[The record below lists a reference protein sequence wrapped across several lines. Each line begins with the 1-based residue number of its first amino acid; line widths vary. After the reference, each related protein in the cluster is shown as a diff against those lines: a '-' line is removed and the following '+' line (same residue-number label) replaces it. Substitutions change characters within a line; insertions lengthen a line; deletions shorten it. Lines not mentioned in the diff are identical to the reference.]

1 LIILPKLLKNPQLKK
16 RSAAI
21 RVQSLMFRCF
31 SLLALLLFLN
41 SYGQIDPIKLDSLA
55 RSIDS
60 SAKALQLTQDS
71 FVQAQDS
78 IYRSA
83 LDNTLQRQTK
93 FVEEERRKEK
103 YRQQVTLRIIAV
115 VVFIIAVGLF
125 FWIRRKRKI

>member
-1 LIILPKLLKNPQLKK
+1 
-16 RSAAI
+16 
-21 RVQSLMFRCF
+21 MFRCL

-83 LDNTLQRQTK
+83 LDNTLQRQSK